1 MWERPQ
7 GGDGGLLKVG
17 TQRSLPQFIRC
28 EVDRTCRTTC
38 RRGRTTHRRRDLT
51 RSRPACLV
59 PRELNRCRPR
69 LTHLVLRQSRHSSG
83 ARSFLRLALRAQAGN
98 SVPVRTPT
106 RSAVKSKQVKK
117 ICLLCG
123 IFPEY

>member
-17 TQRSLPQFIRC
+17 TPRSLPQFIRR
-28 EVDRTCRTTC
+28 EVGETWRTTR
-38 RRGRTTHRRRDLT
+38 RRGRTKHRRRDLT
-51 RSRPACLV
+51 QSRPVCLV
-59 PRELNRCRPR
+59 PRELNRSRPR

-106 RSAVKSKQVKK
+106 RSAEKSKPAK
-117 ICLLCG
+117 
-123 IFPEY
+123 